1 VTFKERSVTPP
12 QSLFNFKV
20 GITGYTTKSHICRA
34 ILESI
39 AFQTKAVLEAM
50 RKDSGHGLK
59 QLNVDGG
66 LSQSQ
71 EMMQIQ
77 ADTLTI
83 SIHRPE
89 MTEITALG
97 AAIAAGLATG
107 VWKDMK
113 SMEDAFADH
122 HREDRFDGKLDEK
135 ARAKKWEL
143 WEWGV
148 EKSFGWV
155 KEELEELQDL
165 TDGTKGANGTNGEE
179 RPN

>member
-1 VTFKERSVTPP
+1 
-12 QSLFNFKV
+12 
-20 GITGYTTKSHICRA
+20 
-34 ILESI
+34 
-39 AFQTKAVLEAM
+39 M

-77 ADTLTI
+77 ADALTI

-97 AAIAAGLATG
+97 AAIAAGLAAG
-107 VWKDMK
+107 VWRDVK
-113 SMEDAFADH
+113 SMETVFGEH
-122 HREDRFDGKLDEK
+122 HREDRFEGRLDNE
-135 ARAKKWEL
+135 ARGKKWAL

-155 KEELEELQDL
+155 KDELQEVQDH
-165 TDGTKGANGTNGEE
+165 TNGTNGTNGEE

>member
-1 VTFKERSVTPP
+1 
-12 QSLFNFKV
+12 
-20 GITGYTTKSHICRA
+20 
-34 ILESI
+34 
-39 AFQTKAVLEAM
+39 M
-50 RKDSGHGLK
+50 RKDSGHSLK

-77 ADTLTI
+77 ADALTI
-83 SIHRPE
+83 AIHRPE

-107 VWKDMK
+107 VWSDVN
-113 SMEDAFADH
+113 SMEAVFGEH
-122 HREDRFDGKLDEK
+122 HREDRFEGRLDDK
-135 ARAKKWEL
+135 ARGKKWTL
-143 WEWGV
+143 WERGV

-155 KEELEELQDL
+155 KEEPQDVQ
-165 TDGTKGANGTNGEE
+165 DPANGTNGTNGEE

>member
-1 VTFKERSVTPP
+1 MSKEPSVAPP
-12 QSLFNFKV
+12 QSLFDIKV

-50 RKDSGHGLK
+50 RKDSGHSLK
-59 QLNVDGG
+59 QLAVDGG

-77 ADTLTI
+77 ADALTI

-97 AAIAAGLATG
+97 AAMAAGLATG
-107 VWKDMK
+107 VWKDIK
-113 SMEDAFADH
+113 SMEAAFAEH
-122 HREDRFDGKLDEK
+122 HREDRFEGMLDDK

-155 KEELEELQDL
+155 KEELQEVQDPIS
-165 TDGTKGANGTNGEE
+165 GNNSTNGSNGGE